1 MWRFSVMRLIT
12 LMLLSL
18 LSLSPSALADTGIP
32 ADDAPLP
39 GQPPAALAGQWHGE
53 RYGMVETL
61 DLDGQGNFTLVSN
74 DRRIVGG
81 YAIQGQE
88 LVLLVVGHPEPL
100 RFPILASGS
109 RGFAIMGPKGRFD
122 YALVGPARP
131 GVAQEVAQAVAVLQA
146 QVQMSRNTAYTHRMM
161 QLQAEHQAAM
171 SALEMQ
177 RAASQASHDMI
188 NEMLGYGSTTYEYQY
203 DN

>member
-1 MWRFSVMRLIT
+1 MRLI
-12 LMLLSL
+12 LLLVLSL
-18 LSLSPSALADTGIP
+18 LSLTAFARADAGLAAI
-32 ADDAPLP
+32 DAPLP
-39 GQPPAALAGQWHGE
+39 GQPPAALAGRWYGE
-53 RYGMVETL
+53 RYGMKETL
-61 DLDGQGNFTLVSN
+61 DLDGQGNFSLVSN

-88 LVLLVVGHPEPL
+88 LVLLVVGHPVPL
-100 RFPILASGS
+100 RYPILAAGS
-109 RGFAIMGPKGRFD
+109 QGFAIMGPQGRFD

-131 GVAQEVAQAVAVLQA
+131 DIAQEVAQAVAVLKT
-146 QVQMSRNTAYTHRMM
+146 QVQMSRTTAYTQRMM
-161 QLQAEHQAAM
+161 QLQAEHQAAL
-171 SALEMQ
+171 SALEVQ